1 MKFSRIALDQT
12 NYSILDNWQ
21 YLTAP
26 PIDQL
31 NQIYCRYCE
40 YKKFVSV
47 MPIFDSQYR
56 DSNTDVIG
64 YYHNKQL
71 IAFSLIKRYDTQNA
85 ECVQFAWDYAD
96 PELRL
101 GIRSLKNECAVYRA
115 RGFRYLYLGLSD
127 VYKQKID
134 GFEVVGPLT

>member
-1 MKFSRIALDQT
+1 MKFSRIVLDQT
-12 NYSILDNWQ
+12 NYSILNNWQ
-21 YLTAP
+21 YLTTP

-31 NQIYCRYCE
+31 NQIYRRYCE

-47 MPIFDSQYR
+47 MPIFDSQYQ
-56 DSNTDVIG
+56 DPNTDVIG

-85 ECVQFAWDYAD
+85 ECVQFAWDYVD

-101 GIRSLKNECAVYRA
+101 GIHSLKNECAVYRA
-115 RGFRYLYLGLSD
+115 RGFRYLYLGLD
-127 VYKQKID
+127 DAYKQQID